1 MWKIMTLRKETEEYT
16 NQWKQ
21 IPCSG
26 IGWINMIKMSIL
38 PKALCRFNTD
48 PIKIPIMCFT
58 ELEQK
63 FQKFIWN
70 HNTPCIAM
78 AILRK
83 NKVRGITLTN
93 IKLYCKAMV
102 IKTAWYWHIK
112 KQTYRSMEQNR
123 EPRNKPMCLWSI
135 NIWQRG

>member
-70 HNTPCIAM
+70 HNRPHITK

-83 NKVRGITLTN
+83 ENKFGGIMQHN
-93 IKLYCKAMV
+93 NKLYSKAIV
-102 IKTAWYWHIK
+102 IKTSWYWHK
-112 KQTYRSMEQNR
+112 NR
-123 EPRNKPMCLWSI
+123 HIDQWNRIESPEI
-135 NIWQRG
+135 NHNFIVN